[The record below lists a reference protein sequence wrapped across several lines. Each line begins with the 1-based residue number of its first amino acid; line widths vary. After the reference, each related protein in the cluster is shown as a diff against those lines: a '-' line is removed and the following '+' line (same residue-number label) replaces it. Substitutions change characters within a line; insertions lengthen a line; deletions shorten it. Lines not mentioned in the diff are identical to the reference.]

1 MRPPE
6 KILADWNAWLADG
19 SPAPDCDLAI
29 EVAAALQVT
38 IAELTELKAILADP
52 CAVWA
57 NMLRQTIAWPSSLDD
72 RGQLKTVV
80 ELTGERDAAVER
92 AEKAERAAAQMRD
105 DMGMSEP
112 WPVVVELTGERDA
125 AVERAE
131 KAERAAAQMRD
142 DMGMS
147 EPWPVVEVLRK
158 LSDAAEHL
166 LHDHDCDHQGH
177 EGISDAKTR
186 ARQLAARLESCD
198 PGKGS
203 VREDFGANI
212 IGALLAKAPTQ
223 TKK

>member
-112 WPVVVELTGERDA
+112 WPVV
-125 AVERAE
+125 
-131 KAERAAAQMRD
+131 
-142 DMGMS
+142 
-147 EPWPVVEVLRK
+147 EVLRK